1 MIEFLTYD
9 LKVAVLLAVFYM
21 FYRLLLARETFH
33 RVNRIVLLLTAVASF
48 VLPLCVIT
56 MHETVAMEIPEM
68 PLVDTDFYVPDVPV
82 EEPQTPLWQIL
93 LPILFIM
100 GMLVTLGHILWSLF
114 RIVSLIS
121 KSEKHPQDDGT
132 VICVTGNA
140 DMAPFSWMIFIVM
153 NRSDFEERNSAIL
166 THERGHI
173 RLHHSWDLLLVDT
186 LTSLQWFN
194 PAIWMLRS
202 DLRAIH
208 EYEADGVVLSKG
220 INARQYQYL
229 LITKAASIGGYSLAN
244 GISHSTLKN
253 RINMMLHTKS
263 PRRSLLKLLALLPI
277 VAITLAVNAE
287 TVTDYVYNEPQTP
300 VKKGNKA
307 GTINLGAGKTIV
319 VEKADNAKAEDA
331 LPADLEKFTISG
343 TVYDG
348 SAAQKTP
355 IIGAIVKIAG
365 SKKGTVTDMDGNFRL
380 EVTAGDRIEAIYMGF
395 EPFTIGV
402 SKTFSERNDY
412 KIMLRKEGADP
423 NKPYDVVEK
432 MPQYPGGTGKLFE
445 YLSKNVRYPK
455 EAEDKCLQGRV
466 IATFIVEKDGSIT
479 NAKIVKSIDPALDA
493 EALRVINGMPNWN
506 PGMQNGEPVRVKYT
520 VPITFRLQG
529 GAPIPEDKEVRA
541 NQIAEAVVVGYGNE
555 NKGVAFSGSNAP
567 YIVVDGK
574 PIDGAKLKEIDPK
587 TIDHMEVL
595 KDKASI
601 EKYGDKA
608 KNGVIVITTKK

>member
-21 FYRLLLARETFH
+21 FYRLFLSRETFH

-48 VLPLCVIT
+48 LLPLCVIT
-56 MHETVAMEIPEM
+56 MHETVTMEM
-68 PLVDTDFYVPDVPV
+68 PQITLDDLDVYVADVPLQ
-82 EEPQTPLWQIL
+82 EPQTPFWQIL
-93 LPILFIM
+93 LPILFVI
-100 GMLVTLGHILWSLF
+100 GMLVTLGHTLWSLF

-132 VICVTGNA
+132 IICVTGNA

-153 NRSDFEERNSAIL
+153 NRSDYEERNSAIL

-244 GISHSTLKN
+244 GISHSTL
-253 RINMMLHTKS
+253 
-263 PRRSLLKLLALLPI
+263 LLKLLALLPI

-432 MPQYPGGTGKLFE
+432 MPQFPGGTGKLFE
-445 YLSKNVRYPK
+445 FLSKNVKYPA
-455 EAEDKCLQGRV
+455 EAENNDVQGRV
-466 IATFIVEKDGSIT
+466 IVTFVVEKDGEIS
-479 NAKIVKSIDPALDA
+479 NAKVVKSIHPALDA
-493 EALRVINGMPNWN
+493 EALRVINSMPNWT
-506 PGMQNGEPVRVKYT
+506 PGMQNGEAVRVKYT
-520 VPITFRLQG
+520 VPVTFRLQG
-529 GAPIPEDKEVRA
+529 KDSNIGDAKSELGKGANVLGEM
-541 NQIAEAVVVGYGNE
+541 VVVGFG
-555 NKGVAFSGSNAP
+555 KQDDAASAKRPLF
-567 YIVVDGK
+567 VVDGVAMDYEK
-574 PIDGAKLKEIDPK
+574 VRGINPDNISGMEI
-587 TIDHMEVL
+587 L
-595 KDKASI
+595 KDKAAI
-601 EKYGDKA
+601 EKYGEKA
-608 KNGVIVITTKK
+608 KNGVVVIHTKKK